1 MQQIFELTFLEDP
14 STGNKKTHITTLL
27 CLKSPVPWC
36 VPSKDA
42 QRQISKLVAHLIT
55 DITRS
60 LAFIGA

>member
-14 STGNKKTHITTLL
+14 STGNKKTHIPTFFV
-27 CLKSPVPWC
+27 LKIPVPWC

-60 LAFIGA
+60 LAASLS